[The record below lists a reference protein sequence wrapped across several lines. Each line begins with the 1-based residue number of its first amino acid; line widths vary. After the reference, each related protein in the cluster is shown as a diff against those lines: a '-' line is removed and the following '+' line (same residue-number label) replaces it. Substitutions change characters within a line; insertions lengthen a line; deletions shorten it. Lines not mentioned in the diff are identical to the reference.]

1 MALKSQSLS
10 CPSAKEN
17 FEILFSQF
25 LKSDFDHAM
34 LCMVT
39 RIDKPARL
47 KIRFV
52 IEFCI

>member
-39 RIDKPARL
+39 RIDKCARPI
-47 KIRFV
+47 IRFV